1 VNETKLTKFKNIFIS
16 GVIQG
21 SALGRDIHSQE
32 YRAQIKSILRE
43 AMPDSN
49 IYDPFDGHE
58 NSIDYDDDQ
67 GRKTFFHHI
76 KLVQESDLVIAYLP
90 HASLG
95 TAIEIWESYKLGI
108 PVWII
113 SPMSTNWVVRFCSD
127 KVFSDI
133 ESFADYLTRE
143 FVKAE

>member
-1 VNETKLTKFKNIFIS
+1 
-16 GVIQG
+16 
-21 SALGRDIHSQE
+21 
-32 YRAQIKSILRE
+32 
-43 AMPDSN
+43 MPDAK

-67 GRKTFFHHI
+67 GRKTFLHHI
-76 KLVQESDLVIAYLP
+76 KQVQESDLVIAYLP

-127 KVFSDI
+127 KVFGDI
-133 ESFADYLTRE
+133 ESFADYLKHE
-143 FVKAE
+143 YVNVE

>member
-1 VNETKLTKFKNIFIS
+1 MNEPRFKNIFLS

-32 YRAQIKSILRE
+32 YRTRIREILKE
-43 AMPDSN
+43 SMPDSTV
-49 IYDPFDGHE
+49 YDPFDGHE
-58 NSIDYDDDQ
+58 YSVDYDDEQ
-67 GRKTFFHHI
+67 GRKTFFGHVKKVH
-76 KLVQESDLVIAYLP
+76 ESDLVIAYLP

-113 SPMSTNWVVRFCSD
+113 SPMDTNWVVRFCSN
-127 KVFSDI
+127 KVFADI
-133 ESFADYLTRE
+133 ESFANYLKGE
-143 FVKAE
+143 FISSEKH